1 MNKTTVNPTALT
13 ERGRRTQ
20 RAIMDAAL
28 ELIGEGRSFNSL
40 SMREVSTLAGV
51 VPTAFY
57 RHYKSMNQL
66 GLAMVDDC
74 GNWLRPRLRH
84 IRQTNQSSKDIIRDS
99 FLLFRDY
106 IEEHPRYFLI
116 AAGERHGGS
125 PVLREAIRLEI
136 GRFVDEMAEDLEM
149 LLPNLSRPTRRN
161 VCDLTVNTMLSAAS
175 EMLDCRKDDKRQRT
189 RKTEA
194 YVQQLRII
202 FFGADG
208 WRDEAMKAAAEPDS
222 PAIRRRQRS

>member
-1 MNKTTVNPTALT
+1 
-13 ERGRRTQ
+13 
-20 RAIMDAAL
+20 
-28 ELIGEGRSFNSL
+28 
-40 SMREVSTLAGV
+40 MREVSTLAGV

-57 RHYKSMNQL
+57 RHYKGMNEL

-84 IRQTNQSSKDIIRDS
+84 IRLTNQSSRDIIRDS

-106 IEEHPRYFLI
+106 VEEHPRYFLI

-136 GRFVDEMAEDLEM
+136 ERFIDEMAEDIQV

-175 EMLDCRKDDKRQRT
+175 EMLDWRKDDKRHRIK
-189 RKTEA
+189 KTEA
-194 YVQQLRII
+194 YVQQLRIV

-208 WRDEAMKAAAEPDS
+208 WRDEAAKPTAEPDRL
-222 PAIRRRQRS
+222 ANRRPQRG

>member
-1 MNKTTVNPTALT
+1 MKKTTAAPATLT

-57 RHYKSMNQL
+57 RHFKGMNEL

-84 IRQTNQSSKDIIRDS
+84 IRLTNQSSRDIIRDS

-106 IEEHPRYFLI
+106 VEEHPRYFLI

-136 GRFVDEMAEDLEM
+136 ERFIDEMAEDIQV

-161 VCDLTVNTMLSAAS
+161 VCELTVNTMLSAAS
-175 EMLDCRKDDKRQRT
+175 EMLDWRKDDKRHRT

-194 YVQQLRII
+194 YVQQLRIV

-208 WRDEAMKAAAEPDS
+208 WRDEAVKPAVEPAS
-222 PAIRRRQRS
+222 VANRRRQRG

>member
-1 MNKTTVNPTALT
+1 MKKTNATPAALT

-28 ELIGEGRSFNSL
+28 ALIGEGRSFNSL

-57 RHYKSMNQL
+57 RHYKGMNQL

-84 IRQTNQSSKDIIRDS
+84 IRQTNQSSRDIIRDS

-106 IEEHPRYFLI
+106 VEEHPRYFLI

-125 PVLREAIRLEI
+125 PVLR
-136 GRFVDEMAEDLEM
+136 
-149 LLPNLSRPTRRN
+149 
-161 VCDLTVNTMLSAAS
+161 
-175 EMLDCRKDDKRQRT
+175 
-189 RKTEA
+189 
-194 YVQQLRII
+194 
-202 FFGADG
+202 
-208 WRDEAMKAAAEPDS
+208 
-222 PAIRRRQRS
+222 

>member
-1 MNKTTVNPTALT
+1 MKKTNVNPAALT

-28 ELIGEGRSFNSL
+28 ALIGEGRSFNSL

-57 RHYKSMNQL
+57 RHYKGMNQL

-84 IRQTNQSSKDIIRDS
+84 IRQTNQSSQDIIRDS

-106 IEEHPRYFLI
+106 VEEHPRYFLI

-136 GRFVDEMAEDLEM
+136 GRFIDEMAEDLQM

-175 EMLDCRKDDKRQRT
+175 EMLDWRKDDKRQRT
-189 RKTEA
+189 KKTEA

-208 WRDEAMKAAAEPDS
+208 WRDEAMKAAAESDS
-222 PAIRRRQRS
+222 RAIRRRQRS